1 MCFESIYIFLKM
13 AAILNF
19 GGHFVSY
26 INNYKS
32 ETFLMPN
39 KTFVDISISLLQEIV
54 LCSSLKRFFSIKSRP
69 SWNLPLLLP

>member
-1 MCFESIYIFLKM
+1 M

-26 INNYKS
+26 INYYKS

-39 KTFVDISISLLQEIV
+39 KTFVDISISLLQELFYV
-54 LCSSLKRFFSIKSRP
+54 DV
-69 SWNLPLLLP
+69 

>member
-1 MCFESIYIFLKM
+1 MTLWQQRKLYMLYVFWSICIFLEM

-26 INNYKS
+26 INYYKS

-39 KTFVDISISLLQEIV
+39 KTFVDISISLLQELFYV
-54 LCSSLKRFFSIKSRP
+54 DV
-69 SWNLPLLLP
+69 